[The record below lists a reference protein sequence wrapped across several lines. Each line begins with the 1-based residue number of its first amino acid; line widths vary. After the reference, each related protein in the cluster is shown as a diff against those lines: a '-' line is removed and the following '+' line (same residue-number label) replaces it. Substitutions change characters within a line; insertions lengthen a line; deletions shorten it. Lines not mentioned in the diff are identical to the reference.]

1 MPKNLE
7 KSVEFYDLLSIC
19 HAQMSWNLTTGRVPR
34 QSLSEAERKWELGND
49 ECKDHLMK
57 KMAFVK

>member
-7 KSVEFYDLLSIC
+7 RSVEFYDLLSIC

-34 QSLSEAERKWELGND
+34 QSSSEAERK
-49 ECKDHLMK
+49 
-57 KMAFVK
+57 